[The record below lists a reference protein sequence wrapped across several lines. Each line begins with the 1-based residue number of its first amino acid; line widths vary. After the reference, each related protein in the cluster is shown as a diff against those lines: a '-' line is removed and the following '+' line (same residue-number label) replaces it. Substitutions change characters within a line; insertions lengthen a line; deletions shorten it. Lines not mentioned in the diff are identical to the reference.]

1 MTLRRKV
8 MLIVSLGLLVSI
20 ALIFLATHY
29 FLLTNA
35 LRNER
40 QAVILDVKRAEIAI
54 NGRLN
59 ELIRITAD
67 YSHWDDTYQYIS
79 DRNEKYIKN
88 NMTDSTFTNLKVSLF
103 VLLDRDQ
110 RIVFAKCFDL
120 DKAEA
125 VPVPSDLA
133 AHLRPGHPIMDLPDP
148 QGANKGV
155 LLLKTGPL
163 LLAAVPILTSELK
176 GPANGTLIVG
186 RFLDKALLLQF
197 INQIQVNMHLL
208 PVREDSLAALEG
220 GALKQLQLGQ
230 YQIRPQSGNLVA
242 GYSLYP
248 DLHGKPALLIQVDA
262 PRDIYRQG
270 QQTIIAF
277 AVMIMVIGL
286 LIIVFSLLILE
297 RIILAPLATLS
308 GEVVKISRR
317 GDPTTRLKASGNDE
331 LAVLARQINEALD
344 AVNLAEKK
352 QGESENKFEKLFA
365 SIPEAIY
372 LEKLDGTIVD
382 CNPAAAQMTGYAR
395 EELLHLKSYDLVPPE
410 VARGFPR
417 LVEQT
422 LVSGSFFVE
431 GANKRKNGE
440 IFPVEVG
447 TKLLELGGE
456 KMVLVMIRDIS
467 EQKQTAEKMRQQ
479 IKELEDF
486 QHTVVGRELKMIELE
501 KEIDTLR
508 VELGRLPKYQ

>member
-8 MLIVSLGLLVSI
+8 MLIIGLGLLVSI
-20 ALIFLATHY
+20 ALIFFATHY

-40 QAVILDVKRAEIAI
+40 QAVVLDVKRAEIAI
-54 NGRLN
+54 NSRLN
-59 ELIRITAD
+59 ELVRITAD
-67 YSHWDDTYQYIS
+67 YSHWDDTYKYID
-79 DRNEKYIKN
+79 DRNESYIKN
-88 NMTDSTFTNLKVSLF
+88 NMADATFANLKVSLF
-103 VLLDRDQ
+103 VYLNRAG
-110 RIVFAKCFDL
+110 RIVYAKSFDL
-120 DKAEA
+120 DKGEA
-125 VPVPSDLA
+125 IPVPPDLLE
-133 AHLRPGHPIMDLPDP
+133 HLRSGHPLLNLPDP

-186 RFLDKALLLQF
+186 RFLDQALLLQF
-197 INQIQVNMHLL
+197 INQIQVNMRLL
-208 PVREDSLAALEG
+208 PVREDSLATLEG
-220 GALKQLQLGQ
+220 GALTQLQLGQ
-230 YQIRPQSGNLVA
+230 YQIKPQSGNLVA

-277 AVMIMVIGL
+277 AVMILVIGL
-286 LIIVFSLLILE
+286 LIIVFSLLIME
-297 RIILAPLATLS
+297 KIILAPLATLS
-308 GEVVKISRR
+308 GEVVGIGRR
-317 GDPTTRLKASGNDE
+317 GDPTTRLKASGSDE

-344 AVNLAEKK
+344 AVNLAEQK

-382 CNPAAAQMTGYAR
+382 CNPAAAQMTGYTR
-395 EELLHLKSYDLVPPE
+395 DELLHLKSYDLVPPE
-410 VARGFPR
+410 VAQVFPR

-422 LVSGSFFVE
+422 LASGNFFAE
-431 GANKRKNGE
+431 GANKRRNGE

-456 KMVLVMIRDIS
+456 KMILVMVRDVS
-467 EQKQTAEKMRQQ
+467 EQRQTAEKMRQQ

-486 QHTVVGRELKMIELE
+486 QHTVVSRELKMIELE
-501 KEIDTLR
+501 KEIDALR
-508 VELGRLPKYQ
+508 AELSRPPKYQ